1 MEQRGHPRYRTRF
14 DTLCSS
20 GREEGAGTLADL
32 SYTGARLEDASL
44 RPALGTKVR
53 LFVFVQPVQPFELS
67 GHVVRHTENGFAIA
81 FTSLDPE
88 VEHLVDDVAALVL
101 SR

>member
-20 GREEGAGTLADL
+20 GREEGAGTLVDL
-32 SYTGARLEDASL
+32 SYTGARLEDASV

-53 LFVFVQPVQPFELS
+53 LFVFVQPVAPFELS
-67 GHVVRHTENGFAIA
+67 GQVVRHTERGFAIA
-81 FTSLDPE
+81 FGSLEPE
-88 VEHLVDDVAALVL
+88 VARLVDDVAALVVT
-101 SR
+101 S